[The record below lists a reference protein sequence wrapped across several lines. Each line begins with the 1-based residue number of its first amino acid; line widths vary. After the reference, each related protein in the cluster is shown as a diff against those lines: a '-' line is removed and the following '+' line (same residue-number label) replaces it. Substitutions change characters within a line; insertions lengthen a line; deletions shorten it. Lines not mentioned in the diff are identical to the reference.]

1 MAIIDY
7 NKYNL
12 HLFDGAAGGSGA
24 SSGGDGGTASAGGT
38 GLNTQ
43 EGDST
48 KNSNVYTPRSKRSG
62 AYDNVKYGKQ
72 ATAESS
78 AEKDVDVPAAEGE
91 KKAEESTPEQR
102 EKAYRDFIEAHK
114 DLYTKDT
121 QKIINQRFKETK
133 QLQDSNAK
141 QKAVIDQI
149 AKRYGLDGSD
159 LAALQTALDNDN
171 DYWSR
176 AAEDAGFDDVDMF
189 KNFKKLERENAEF
202 HAREERARAEE
213 EAAKKVQQAKDQVT
227 RWNAQVE
234 EVKAKYPDF
243 DIDKES
249 KDKNF
254 MSMLKSGVPMEHAY
268 KVLHHDDIVKNAVS
282 KAEAEREKKVVD
294 NIRAKGARPAENGLS
309 RASGFTVKSNVHELN
324 KADRAEIARKA
335 ARGEYIEF

>member
-48 KNSNVYTPRSKRSG
+48 KNQNVYTPRSKRSG
-62 AYDNVKYGKQ
+62 AYDNVKFGKQ
-72 ATAESS
+72 ATAEPP
-78 AEKDVDVPAAEGE
+78 ADKDDNVPAAEGE

-202 HAREERARAEE
+202 HAKEERVRAAE
-213 EAAKKVQQAKDQVT
+213 EAAKKVQQAEEQNRAWRT
-227 RWNAQVE
+227 QAE
-234 EVKAKYPDF
+234 EVKAKFPKF
-243 DIDKES
+243 DIDAET
-249 KDKNF
+249 NNPEF
-254 MSMLKSGVPMEHAY
+254 MTMLKSGVPMEHAY
-268 KVLHHDDIVKNAVS
+268 KVAHYDELMT
-282 KAEAEREKKVVD
+282 EATTRTASETEKKVVD

-309 RASGFTVKSNVHELN
+309 RASGFTVKSNVHDLN

>member
-1 MAIIDY
+1 M
-7 NKYNL
+7 
-12 HLFDGAAGGSGA
+12 
-24 SSGGDGGTASAGGT
+24 
-38 GLNTQ
+38 
-43 EGDST
+43 
-48 KNSNVYTPRSKRSG
+48 
-62 AYDNVKYGKQ
+62 
-72 ATAESS
+72 
-78 AEKDVDVPAAEGE
+78 
-91 KKAEESTPEQR
+91 
-102 EKAYRDFIEAHK
+102 
-114 DLYTKDT
+114 YTKDT

-159 LAALQTALDNDN
+159 LAALQAALDNDD
-171 DYWSR
+171 DYWAK

-309 RASGFTVKSNVHELN
+309 RASGFTVKDDVHKLTR
-324 KADRAEIARKA
+324 ADRAQIAQRA
-335 ARGEYIEF
+335 ARGDYIEF

>member
-24 SSGGDGGTASAGGT
+24 SSGGDGGTASAGGA

-43 EGDST
+43 EGDSKT
-48 KNSNVYTPRSKRSG
+48 SNVYTPRSKRSG
-62 AYDNVKYGKQ
+62 AYDNVKFGKQ

-78 AEKDVDVPAAEGE
+78 AAENVDVPAAEGE
-91 KKAEESTPEQR
+91 KKAEESTPTPEQR

-133 QLQDSNAK
+133 QLQDSHAK

-159 LAALQTALDNDN
+159 LAALQTALDNDD
-171 DYWSR
+171 DYWAK
-176 AAEDAGFDDVDMF
+176 AANDAGFDDVDMF
-189 KNFKKLERENAEF
+189 KNFTKLEQENAEL
-202 HAREERARAEE
+202 HAREDARKKVSQAEE
-213 EAAKKVQQAKDQVT
+213 QTRTWRAQAED
-227 RWNAQVE
+227 
-234 EVKAKYPDF
+234 VKAKFPKF
-243 DIDKES
+243 DIDAET
-249 KDKNF
+249 NNPEF
-254 MSMLKSGVPMEHAY
+254 MTMLKSGVPMEHAY
-268 KVLHHDDIVKNAVS
+268 KVAHFDEIMS
-282 KAEAEREKKVVD
+282 EERSRTASETEKRVVD

>member
-24 SSGGDGGTASAGGT
+24 SSGGDGGTASAGGA

-43 EGDST
+43 EGDSKT
-48 KNSNVYTPRSKRSG
+48 SNVYTPRSKRPG
-62 AYDNVKYGKQ
+62 AYDNVKFGKQ
-72 ATAESS
+72 ATAEPS
-78 AEKDVDVPAAEGE
+78 AAEDVDVPAAEG
-91 KKAEESTPEQR
+91 KNKAEESTPTPEQR

-159 LAALQTALDNDN
+159 LAALQTALDNDD
-171 DYWSR
+171 DYWAK
-176 AAEDAGFDDVDMF
+176 AANDAGFDDVDMF

-202 HAREERARAEE
+202 RAREDARKKVSQAEE
-213 EAAKKVQQAKDQVT
+213 QNRTWRAQAED
-227 RWNAQVE
+227 
-234 EVKAKYPDF
+234 VKAKFPKF
-243 DIDKES
+243 DIDAET
-249 KDKNF
+249 NNPAF
-254 MSMLKSGVPMEHAY
+254 MTMLKSGVPMEHAY
-268 KVLHHDDIVKNAVS
+268 KVAHFDELVS
-282 KAEAEREKKVVD
+282 EERSRTASETEKRVVD

-309 RASGFTVKSNVHELN
+309 RASGFTVKDDVH
-324 KADRAEIARKA
+324 KFTRADRAEIARRA
-335 ARGEYIEF
+335 ARGDYIEF

>member
-72 ATAESS
+72 ATAEPS
-78 AEKDVDVPAAEGE
+78 AEKDVNVPAAEGE

-227 RWNAQVE
+227 QWNAQVE

>member
-1 MAIIDY
+1 MEIIDY

-72 ATAESS
+72 ATAEPS
-78 AEKDVDVPAAEGE
+78 AEKDVNVPAAEGE

-176 AAEDAGFDDVDMF
+176 AAEDAGFDDVDTF
-189 KNFKKLERENAEF
+189 KSFEKLKRENAEY
-202 HAREERARAEE
+202 HAREERARLEE